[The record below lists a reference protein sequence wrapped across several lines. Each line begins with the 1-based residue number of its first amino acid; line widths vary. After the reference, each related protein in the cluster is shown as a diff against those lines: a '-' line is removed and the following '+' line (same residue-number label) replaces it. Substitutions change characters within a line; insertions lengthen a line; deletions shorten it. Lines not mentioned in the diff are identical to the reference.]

1 MKGLL
6 LVLAAAS
13 VFTLTGSS
21 PAAPAGGK
29 KDTAAIAS
37 SNNAFALAL
46 YSRLRQREGNLF
58 CSPFSISTALAMTY
72 AGARGETAAEMYRTL
87 CLPLEQAP
95 GGAAPAPWG
104 QERLHAAFHELV
116 AELNARQAEGNYE
129 LTVANALWGQR
140 GYGFSGAFL
149 ELLRASYGAGL
160 REVDFAADPEAA
172 RRLINAWVEEQTR
185 RRIKDLVPP
194 GVLSPLT
201 RLVLTNAIYFK
212 GKWDSPFKEAASR
225 PGEFTLA
232 HGGKVEVPMM
242 HQRHRFR
249 YAETAAF
256 QALEMPYAG
265 GELAMLILLPR
276 SAEGIGELEESLD
289 AEALSRCISRLRSR
303 EVDVTLPRFT
313 LSSRFRL
320 AEVLG
325 AMGMA
330 RAFTAEADFS
340 GIAPTDRLH
349 IQEVVHK
356 AFVDVNEE
364 GTEAAAATGV
374 VVGIT
379 SRSPRWYSAPT
390 GPSCS

>member
-87 CLPLEQAP
+87 CLPL
-95 GGAAPAPWG
+95 PWG

-276 SAEGIGELEESLD
+276 SAEGIGELEESPAGRGARGHGHGQGLHGRGRLLRHR
-289 AEALSRCISRLRSR
+289 AHGQAAHPGGGPQGLRGRQRGGHGGGRRNGRGGGHNGRPAAPGGIPRRQALPVPDTRQAQRQHSFHGPPGESRPLK
-303 EVDVTLPRFT
+303 
-313 LSSRFRL
+313 
-320 AEVLG
+320 
-325 AMGMA
+325 
-330 RAFTAEADFS
+330 RAF
-340 GIAPTDRLH
+340 L
-349 IQEVVHK
+349 
-356 AFVDVNEE
+356 
-364 GTEAAAATGV
+364 AAAGADIG
-374 VVGIT
+374 
-379 SRSPRWYSAPT
+379 A
-390 GPSCS
+390 